1 MLPEAAPGASAEPL
15 LEVRGLTKLFGGV
28 KALDGVDL
36 DVAEG
41 SIHGLIGPNG
51 AGKTTLF
58 NILTGLLPAT
68 SGDIRFAG
76 RPIGGLKPHRIARAG
91 IARTFQNIRLFPAMT
106 ALENVMVGADA
117 HSRTGILD
125 AIVRTPRCRREER
138 QTVEHGLA
146 LLEKAGIAGLAN
158 SLARSLSY
166 GDQRR
171 VEIARA
177 LGTGPR
183 LLALDEP
190 TAGMNPAEKRSL
202 MDLVLDIRASGVT
215 VLLIEHDMRV
225 VMRSCDRITVL
236 DFGQHIADGTPAEV
250 RSDPRVI
257 EAYLGRGASGAAAP
271 PAAPGPDGPGGRDDD
286 G

>member
-1 MLPEAAPGASAEPL
+1 MPL
-15 LEVRGLTKLFGGV
+15 LEVRELTKLFGGV
-28 KALDGVDL
+28 KALERVDL

-58 NILTGLLPAT
+58 NIVTGIFPPT
-68 SGDIRFAG
+68 SGTIRFSG
-76 RPIGGLKPHRIARAG
+76 RSMVGLKPHRIARAG

-106 ALENVMVGADA
+106 ALENVMVGVDA
-117 HSRTGILD
+117 HNRSGILD

-138 QTVEHGLA
+138 QTVEQGLA
-146 LLEKAGIAGLAN
+146 LLDQTGIGGLAN

-177 LGTGPR
+177 LGTKPR

-190 TAGMNPAEKRSL
+190 TAGMNPAEKGAL
-202 MDLVLDIRASGVT
+202 MELVLRIRASGVT
-215 VLLIEHDMRV
+215 ILLIEHDMRV

-236 DFGQHIADGTPAEV
+236 DFGQRIADGTPDEV
-250 RSDPRVI
+250 RADPRVI
-257 EAYLGRGASGAAAP
+257 EAYLGRGASGTSGASGAS
-271 PAAPGPDGPGGRDDD
+271 GGNA
-286 G
+286 